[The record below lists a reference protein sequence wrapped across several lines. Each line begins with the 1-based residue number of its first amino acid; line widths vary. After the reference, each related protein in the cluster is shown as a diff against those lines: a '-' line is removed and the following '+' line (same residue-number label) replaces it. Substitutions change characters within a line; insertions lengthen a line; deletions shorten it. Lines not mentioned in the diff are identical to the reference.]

1 MKKKNYL
8 SMIVLWVIEI
18 ENGTIGQIWKKT
30 EILLLVRPLPS
41 LMFPSLSTLPQF
53 ILYCIHLVVVGVVLP
68 FYFKF
73 AAESLEWRG
82 ILGFWMGSYTGFWNP
97 RIRCNSSCT
106 ILHPS
111 WLSGLASYLRISDG
125 KPLCVQSVFRES
137 GQCRKQKHVLWLK
150 AHSGLIPSPRQ
161 C

>member
-53 ILYCIHLVVVGVVLP
+53 ILYCIHLVVVGS
-68 FYFKF
+68 
-73 AAESLEWRG
+73 SLA
-82 ILGFWMGSYTGFWNP
+82 ILLQICCRIIGVKGNP
-97 RIRCNSSCT
+97 RILNGILHRILKSEDSMQQFVYHTASVVVVWVGKLSSHKRRKASVCT
-106 ILHPS
+106 I
-111 WLSGLASYLRISDG
+111 G
-125 KPLCVQSVFRES
+125 F
-137 GQCRKQKHVLWLK
+137 
-150 AHSGLIPSPRQ
+150 
-161 C
+161 